1 MLNIRE
7 GRLIKSRFKIDL
19 ECNKN
24 NNLRGTN
31 HYFNGQNR
39 QFWAKNG
46 GNRPFAFKK
55 WPFSYRI
62 LILAPI
68 SDGFWH
74 KN

>member
-24 NNLRGTN
+24 NNLRVTN

-39 QFWAKNG
+39 HFWAKNG
-46 GNRPFAFKK
+46 EIASFPLDTKSQHFKVDIK
-55 WPFSYRI
+55 
-62 LILAPI
+62 
-68 SDGFWH
+68 
-74 KN
+74 